1 MDSTKTILVVD
12 DEETIRKIVKFH
24 LKRTT
29 KYEVLDA
36 ADGKEAIN
44 LAKSEKPDLILLDLL
59 MPGMSGNDV
68 MEHLMNDPAT
78 SSIPVIFLT
87 GAVTKDDIKSQGGV
101 VGGRRFIAK
110 PVEFEELISVVDSV
124 FQK

>member
-24 LKRTT
+24 LKRTL

-36 ADGKEAIN
+36 VDGQEAIH
-44 LAKSEKPDLILLDLL
+44 LAKRKKPDLILLDLL

-68 MEHLMNDPAT
+68 MEHLMDDPAT
-78 SSIPVIFLT
+78 RRIPVIFLT
-87 GAVTKDDIKSQGGV
+87 GAVTKDDIQTQGGV

-110 PVEFEELISVVDSV
+110 PVVFEELISVVDSV
-124 FQK
+124 FQE